1 MHPSLAEPKLLQ
13 GPKEEPPFNSIKSFF
28 KVKEEKHQVLVAFF
42 HPAEALLGHEYVIQN
57 APSLH
62 KSGLVRPDDLIEF

>member
-1 MHPSLAEPKLLQ
+1 
-13 GPKEEPPFNSIKSFF
+13 
-28 KVKEEKHQVLVAFF
+28 
-42 HPAEALLGHEYVIQN
+42 LGHEYVIQN